1 MSEKSALV
9 TKRGS
14 GSTSSAAEAS
24 ASAAGMSTDP
34 GSSTSGPSEGGR
46 AWVRPVALV
55 VSCLIIGFVGGW
67 IFRGDDGPV
76 TVLAPTPEGDAS
88 EVPVVTTGGGGGT
101 GTTGTATTGTGTSGG
116 TATAPSTTAA
126 QEPAAPPDR
135 ADIAV
140 AVLNGTTTTG
150 LAAKTAGEAEGL
162 GYTGV
167 TAGNAPTST
176 DPTIVYFRQGQRA
189 AAQRVARDLQVGSV
203 EQLPAS
209 GPLAQAAPDGAEVVV
224 VLGPG

>member
-1 MSEKSALV
+1 
-9 TKRGS
+9 
-14 GSTSSAAEAS
+14 
-24 ASAAGMSTDP
+24 MSTDP
-34 GSSTSGPSEGGR
+34 GTSQQGPSEGGR

-76 TVLAPTPEGDAS
+76 TVLAPTPEGDQAQ
-88 EVPVVTTGGGGGT
+88 VPVVTTGGGGG
-101 GTTGTATTGTGTSGG
+101 GTSTTGTGTAGG
-116 TATAPSTTAA
+116 TATAPSTSTAA
-126 QEPAAPPDR
+126 EEPVAPPDR

-150 LAAKTAGEAEGL
+150 LAAQTAGEAEGL

-189 AAQRVARDLQVGSV
+189 AAQRVARDLQVSGV
-203 EQLPAS
+203 QQLPAS
-209 GPLAQAAPDGAEVVV
+209 GPLAKAAPDGAEVVV

>member
-1 MSEKSALV
+1 
-9 TKRGS
+9 
-14 GSTSSAAEAS
+14 
-24 ASAAGMSTDP
+24 MSTDP
-34 GSSTSGPSEGGR
+34 GTPTGGPSEGGR

-67 IFRGDDGPV
+67 ILRGDDGPA
-76 TVLAPTPEGDAS
+76 TVLAPTPEGDQS
-88 EVPVVTTGGGGGT
+88 EVPVVTTGGGGGGGG
-101 GTTGTATTGTGTSGG
+101 GTSTTGTSGG
-116 TATAPSTTAA
+116 TATAPPATTAA

-135 ADIAV
+135 AEIAV

-167 TAGNAPTST
+167 AAGNAPTSS

-189 AAQRVARDLQVGSV
+189 AAQRVARDLQVSGV
-203 EQLPAS
+203 QQLPAS
-209 GPLAQAAPDGAEVVV
+209 GPLADAAPDGPEVVV

>member
-1 MSEKSALV
+1 
-9 TKRGS
+9 
-14 GSTSSAAEAS
+14 
-24 ASAAGMSTDP
+24 
-34 GSSTSGPSEGGR
+34 
-46 AWVRPVALV
+46 VRPVVLV

-67 IFRGDDGPV
+67 IFRGDDGTV
-76 TVLAPTPEGDAS
+76 TVLAPTPEGDQS
-88 EVPVVTTGGGGGT
+88 EVPVVTTGGGGGGT
-101 GTTGTATTGTGTSGG
+101 ATTGTATTGTGTSSG
-116 TATAPSTTAA
+116 TVTAPPATTAS

-135 ADIAV
+135 STIAV

-150 LAAKTAGEAEGL
+150 LAAQTAGEAEAL

-189 AAQRVARDLQVGSV
+189 AAQRVARDLQVSAV
-203 EQLPAS
+203 QQLPAS